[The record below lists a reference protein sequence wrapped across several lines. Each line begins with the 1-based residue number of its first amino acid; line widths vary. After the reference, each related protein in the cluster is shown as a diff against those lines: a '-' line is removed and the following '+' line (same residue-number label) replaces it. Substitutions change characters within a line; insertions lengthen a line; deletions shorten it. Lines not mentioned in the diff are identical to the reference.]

1 MGPEA
6 CSIPMFLLAIRFLV
20 FANSMSVLTLK
31 NITTVNDE
39 NELSVHKKKNTKK
52 QNLRQASIFASQE
65 WHGMRTRFQI
75 E

>member
-6 CSIPMFLLAIRFLV
+6 YRIPMFLLAIRFLI
-20 FANSMSVLTLK
+20 FDNSMSVLTLK
-31 NITTVNDE
+31 NITTVNNE
-39 NELSVHKKKNTKK
+39 NELSVHKK
-52 QNLRQASIFASQE
+52 QNLRQPSIFASQE

>member
-39 NELSVHKKKNTKK
+39 NELSVHKKKK
-52 QNLRQASIFASQE
+52 
-65 WHGMRTRFQI
+65 I
-75 E
+75 EAAFYFCFPRMAWYEN

>member
-39 NELSVHKKKNTKK
+39 NELSVHKKKKK
-52 QNLRQASIFASQE
+52 KFEAAFYSCFPRMAWYEN
-65 WHGMRTRFQI
+65 
-75 E
+75 